1 MRITEPGLSS
11 LSPVR
16 SHSARTSLAW
26 GLLCAVLLALLTVV
40 MPGCG
45 GCRKSDEAAEKK
57 KKEDVAKQKKKKP
70 VDVSDLETLPSDDT
84 DTRNFVKPGH
94 MVTAWVGARANLED
108 LRAEFETSVANGS
121 GRPIFI
127 GNTRYHLVTSRPA
140 VLPKGQQKYL
150 ETTYFIPVETEKNA
164 SSVFLQHKLKSV
176 SGGGIVDEASQIA
189 QLLPNYQYLLAVL
202 SANPN
207 AFGYLKQME
216 AVKPSYD
223 ELRDD
228 LTPTVY
234 YRVVLPPIREQAPLP
249 SHPLAWTMLAYVLWD
264 GMQPGG
270 MTPSQQTAMIDWLHW
285 GGQLIVSGPGSL
297 DQLAGSFLDP
307 YLPAV
312 AGRTVELGSAA
323 FEELNQT
330 WALTR
335 RKTNERLSL
344 KVQETSPIVGV
355 RLQPRPGAELLAGT
369 GSLVVERRVGRG
381 RVVVTSFP
389 LTHPDVVNWGSF
401 DSFLNACIFRR
412 PSRRFTAAQ
421 YGAVRVKWAS
431 SNMGVN
437 NPLFLTATRYF
448 TRDVGRYA
456 DAAAKDPAAPAQD
469 WHADGCEPS
478 LVSGIGGWND
488 QSGPSSVAHQTLQ
501 DAAGI
506 SIPKASFVLG
516 VLAIYLVVLVPVN
529 WGVFRLLGHVE
540 WAWIAAPVIA
550 VLGAIAVIRLA
561 QLDIGFVRSRT
572 EIAVLEAHGGYPR
585 AHLTRYTAFYSSLSS
600 NYQLRFDDTSA
611 FARPFPPTEG
621 PDRVSPVTFRR
632 DKDVQ
637 LSGFQV
643 RSNSTGFVHSE
654 QMLPLGGAVSLVGDR
669 PLQWRVRND
678 SDFSLDCVGV
688 MYRAPD
694 QSVFTCWLDR
704 LPAKSTAELKF
715 TQTVDDVPWLRQW
728 ENLRQ
733 VAAEKPVTDL
743 TALTELAARG
753 TRLQSGDVRLVGW
766 TDGVVPGLTISPRA
780 SQTQARTVVLIH
792 LRHGPLPPPTPD
804 VNLSADVREED
815 GFGDDLNLEFNPLLP
830 EATEKQ

>member
-1 MRITEPGLSS
+1 MAGNLLATF
-11 LSPVR
+11 
-16 SHSARTSLAW
+16 TSLECSHAHHGTW
-26 GLLCAVLLALLTVV
+26 IEFSKPCPVTLCSDFARLGAALPVLLALLTVV

-456 DAAAKDPAAPAQD
+456 DAAAKDPAAPRKIGMRMVANR
-469 WHADGCEPS
+469 
-478 LVSGIGGWND
+478 VSYRG
-488 QSGPSSVAHQTLQ
+488 S
-501 DAAGI
+501 AAGMI
-506 SIPKASFVLG
+506 RAVRRASR
-516 VLAIYLVVLVPVN
+516 IKRCRTRP
-529 WGVFRLLGHVE
+529 
-540 WAWIAAPVIA
+540 
-550 VLGAIAVIRLA
+550 
-561 QLDIGFVRSRT
+561 GF
-572 EIAVLEAHGGYPR
+572 
-585 AHLTRYTAFYSSLSS
+585 
-600 NYQLRFDDTSA
+600 
-611 FARPFPPTEG
+611 PFPR
-621 PDRVSPVTFRR
+621 RVLCWACWPFTWWCWCRSIGACFACLGTSSGRGLRR
-632 DKDVQ
+632 
-637 LSGFQV
+637 
-643 RSNSTGFVHSE
+643 
-654 QMLPLGGAVSLVGDR
+654 P
-669 PLQWRVRND
+669 
-678 SDFSLDCVGV
+678 
-688 MYRAPD
+688 
-694 QSVFTCWLDR
+694 
-704 LPAKSTAELKF
+704 
-715 TQTVDDVPWLRQW
+715 
-728 ENLRQ
+728 
-733 VAAEKPVTDL
+733 
-743 TALTELAARG
+743 
-753 TRLQSGDVRLVGW
+753 
-766 TDGVVPGLTISPRA
+766 
-780 SQTQARTVVLIH
+780 
-792 LRHGPLPPPTPD
+792 
-804 VNLSADVREED
+804 
-815 GFGDDLNLEFNPLLP
+815 
-830 EATEKQ
+830 